1 MVKKNYK
8 DDEDDSNYSFDYES
22 TEQATDQNN
31 PEKETLTQ
39 VFEVIFNS
47 DKAIDRPVKSN
58 GPSIYMRSKKPP
70 KLPEIN
76 QDSKKKRTP
85 MKLIKKPV
93 LEPVLL

>member
-1 MVKKNYK
+1 
-8 DDEDDSNYSFDYES
+8 
-22 TEQATDQNN
+22 
-31 PEKETLTQ
+31 
-39 VFEVIFNS
+39 
-47 DKAIDRPVKSN
+47 
-58 GPSIYMRSKKPP
+58 MRSKKPP